1 MGCFGYYRRFIASFS
16 QIAEPLFVLLRK
28 GEKFIWTDKQ
38 QRSFDIL
45 KNKLATAPVLALPC
59 DDAQTILDV
68 DASDTGLGAVL
79 SHVINGEERP
89 IAYAS
94 RKYNACEKSYCIT
107 RRELLSLVFG
117 LKHFRQYCLGRHV
130 IVRTD
135 HAPLLAIKSNPNPSA
150 QMCRWID
157 LIEEMDI
164 AILHRP
170 GIRHGNAEGCSRAQV
185 TCHQCK
191 LSAASYLKLDKLA
204 FTTAES
210 KRDVPLNVQTDD
222 SDVHSDQHDEPCIT
236 ARRDCSTSRS
246 ARVMRTKTPR
256 QPPCD
261 FNIIEEQQYDPD
273 IKPIYDARSKTE
285 QMPDWASHLKHSEDT
300 KNLLMQWPLLTV
312 EDNILYRRWIDG
324 HQNTRW
330 WQCVIPF
337 NCREKVLQLAHT

>member
-1 MGCFGYYRRFIASFS
+1 
-16 QIAEPLFVLLRK
+16 
-28 GEKFIWTDKQ
+28 
-38 QRSFDIL
+38 
-45 KNKLATAPVLALPC
+45 
-59 DDAQTILDV
+59 
-68 DASDTGLGAVL
+68 
-79 SHVINGEERP
+79 
-89 IAYAS
+89 
-94 RKYNACEKSYCIT
+94 
-107 RRELLSLVFG
+107 
-117 LKHFRQYCLGRHV
+117 
-130 IVRTD
+130 
-135 HAPLLAIKSNPNPSA
+135 
-150 QMCRWID
+150 MCRWID

-185 TCHQCK
+185 TYHQCK

-222 SDVHSDQHDEPCIT
+222 RDVMLNVQTDKRDVLLNVQPSKRDVPLIVHSDQHDEPCIT

-324 HQNTRW
+324 TK
-330 WQCVIPF
+330 IPGGGNALF
-337 NCREKVLQLAHT
+337 RLTVVTKCYIWHTQD